1 MSSLYLISKTKGH
14 PMRAQTFIATSPRLS
29 QKRRTGVTSW
39 FLSILDAQRS
49 RTALSKL
56 DQRLLDDVG
65 LTPKDIQSD
74 LDTPVWDVP
83 NHWSR

>member
-1 MSSLYLISKTKGH
+1 
-14 PMRAQTFIATSPRLS
+14 MRAQTFIATSPRLS
-29 QKRRTGVTSW
+29 QKRRTGVTGW